1 MGNKSEP
8 LSIQRHLRAAD
19 RGRLPAEVDVGRD
32 GQGRQDRRGLLLL
45 LLGAEAVR
53 LRTDRGKR
61 DNKTPQ

>member
-1 MGNKSEP
+1 MD
-8 LSIQRHLRAAD
+8 LCIQRHLRAAD

-32 GQGRQDRRGLLLL
+32 GQGRQDRGGLLL

-61 DNKTPQ
+61 ENKFLHNWYLY